1 MSRPEPLPFR
11 LHVPGRDAVDGD
23 GAWQISYRIEGLL
36 HLVGA
41 TVTFEWSGTR
51 HTQQVSLSGVVDDKE
66 PLPNEWLDVPA
77 AFITEARLRRG
88 WRATR
93 LELRA
98 RQLDAFDGVP
108 SARPG
113 ALTLRIHR
121 RDREVA
127 AKMAEC
133 IESASTQR
141 QRTE

>member
-1 MSRPEPLPFR
+1 MTRPEPLRFR
-11 LHVPGRDAVDGD
+11 LRVPGRDAVDSE

-66 PLPNEWLDVPA
+66 SLPNEWLDVPA

-88 WRATR
+88 WWATH

-98 RQLDAFDGVP
+98 RQLDAFEGVP
-108 SARPG
+108 SARAG
-113 ALTLRIHR
+113 ALTLLIHR
-121 RDREVA
+121 RDRELA
-127 AKMAEC
+127 AKMAAS
-133 IESASTQR
+133 IESANVRGQ
-141 QRTE
+141 